1 MLDKDQINKIV
12 RELIKSKA
20 LSVGRYSNFY
30 ENVERLA
37 ERFEF
42 ELQDE
47 DYLKVQDE
55 IWKLVLEGM
64 LAPGRNTMN
73 PWFPHCHLTKEG
85 EEYRE
90 TLLQEEDK

>member
-30 ENVERLA
+30 ETVERLA
-37 ERFEF
+37 ERF

-55 IWKLVLEGM
+55 IWKLVLEFYVLILRRLFNM
-64 LAPGRNTMN
+64 VFL
-73 PWFPHCHLTKEG
+73 FK
-85 EEYRE
+85 
-90 TLLQEEDK
+90 